1 LIQSLLKKS
10 YSKKQ
15 IQSSWIFVDVGN
27 SAFSTTVLAA
37 VFPQYLPSLLPAE
50 GITIDLGFLAWK
62 TSAISIW
69 GYAVSLSIGLTLV
82 LSLLIGQWA
91 DYKGHRKRMLGIF
104 TAFGAIATI
113 LLGFTGDWFWALGF
127 FVVANIGFSGSNVF
141 YNALLAEV
149 APDSE
154 WDDLSLKAY
163 AWGYISGGLVLT
175 LNLMMIMKHDWF
187 GLSSAAAG
195 TRASF
200 VIVGLWWMLWTL
212 PSLWRITES
221 ANLQSKVR
229 LGLSSLKSIWIS
241 LRSMIYYPMALIFL
255 ISFALYNDGIS
266 TTISMAAIIGKEAL
280 QLRSETVIGT
290 LLLIQFLGWP
300 LTGLMIGIAK
310 WTGAKKLLSLSL
322 IIWLGIIIYASI
334 METAFDFWI
343 LGAAVAVVLGVSQAL
358 SRSIFTRL
366 IPEGRQSEYFSLYAL
381 SGKFCSILGPLVFGL
396 VRDMTGNVRWSI
408 LSLAAFFA
416 LGLVL
421 LQFVSIDP
429 TRPGSVDLK
438 T

>member
-1 LIQSLLKKS
+1 MIQSLLKKS

>member
-1 LIQSLLKKS
+1 MIQSLSKKS
-10 YSKKQ
+10 YSKRQ

-27 SAFSTTVLAA
+27 SAFATTVLAA
-37 VFPQYLPSLLPAE
+37 VFPQYLPSLLPPQ
-50 GITIDLGFLAWK
+50 GITIDLGFLSWK

-91 DYKGHRKRMLGIF
+91 DYRGYRKRMLGIF
-104 TAFGAIATI
+104 TAFGAMATI
-113 LLGFTGDWFWALGF
+113 LLGFTGDWLWALGF
-127 FVVANIGFSGSNVF
+127 FVIANIGFSGSNVF

-154 WDDLSLKAY
+154 WDNLSLKAV
-163 AWGYISGGLVLT
+163 AWGYISGGLILA
-175 LNLMMIMKHDWF
+175 LNLIMIMKHDWF
-187 GLSSAAAG
+187 GLSSAASG

-200 VIVGLWWMLWTL
+200 VVVGIWWMLWTF
-212 PSLWRITES
+212 PSLVRIKES
-221 ANLQSKVR
+221 ANLRSKVR

-241 LRSMIYYPMALIFL
+241 LRSMVYYPMALIFL

-280 QLRSETVIGT
+280 QLGSETVIGT

-300 LTGLMIGIAK
+300 LTGLMIGITK

-322 IIWLGIIIYASI
+322 MIWLGIIFYASM
-334 METAFDFWI
+334 METALDFWV

-396 VRDMTGNVRWSI
+396 VRDMTGDVRWSI

-416 LGLVL
+416 LGLIL

-429 TRPGSVDLK
+429 TRPRSVDLK
-438 T
+438 M